1 MTEKVFVAGGTGAIG
16 RHLVPMLLAKG
27 HEVVATTTSREKA
40 GPLRAIGAEPIVVDV
55 LDRDAIVRAIARSEP
70 HTVVHQA
77 TALSG
82 RFDMKHF
89 GRTFEQTNRLRTLGT
104 DNLLEGARGA
114 GARRFVAQGF
124 AGWSYGSGGGAL
136 KTEDDPLDPAVP
148 DEMRSTVDAMLH
160 LEDAVLSTRDLEGI
174 VLRYG
179 GFYGPE
185 TSLSARGEIVE
196 SVRKRQVPIV
206 GDGAGVWSFIHV
218 EDAASATLAAIEGG
232 PPGVYNVVDDEPA
245 PVTVWLPELARVL
258 GAKPP
263 RKVPGW
269 VARLLIGEAGV
280 WLMTRIHG
288 VSNAK
293 ARATL
298 GWTLRYPTW
307 RVGFRDGLGE
317 RFAES
322 A

>member
-1 MTEKVFVAGGTGAIG
+1 
-16 RHLVPMLLAKG
+16 
-27 HEVVATTTSREKA
+27 
-40 GPLRAIGAEPIVVDV
+40 
-55 LDRDAIVRAIARSEP
+55 VRAIVRSEP

-82 RFDMKHF
+82 SFDMKHF
-89 GRTFEQTNRLRTLGT
+89 SRTFEQTNRLRTLGT
-104 DNLLEGARGA
+104 DHLLEGARAA

-124 AGWSYGSGGGAL
+124 AGWSYGSGGAAL

-148 DEMRSTVDAMLH
+148 DEMASTVEAMLH
-160 LEDAVLSTRDLEGI
+160 LEGAVLGTRDLEGI

-185 TSLSARGEIVE
+185 TSLGAGGDIVAA
-196 SVRKRQVPIV
+196 VRKRQVPIV

-218 EDAASATLAAIEGG
+218 EDAASATVAAIEGG
-232 PPGVYNVVDDEPA
+232 ASGVYNVVDDEPA
-245 PVTVWLPELARVL
+245 PVTVWLPELAAVL

-263 RKVPGW
+263 RKVPAW
-269 VARLLIGEAGV
+269 VAKLLIGEAGV

-293 ARATL
+293 AKSTL

-307 RVGFRDGLGE
+307 RVGFPEGLGE
-317 RFAES
+317 QLRES

>member
-1 MTEKVFVAGGTGAIG
+1 MTQKIFVAGATGAIG
-16 RHLVPMLLAKG
+16 RHLVPMLLANG
-27 HEVVATTTSREKA
+27 HEVVATTTSPEKA
-40 GPLRAIGAEPIVVDV
+40 GPLRAIGAEPAVVDL
-55 LDRDAIVRAIARSEP
+55 LDRDAVVRAIVRSEP

-82 RFDMKHF
+82 AFDMKHF
-89 GRTFEQTNRLRTLGT
+89 SRTFEQTNRLRTRGT
-104 DNLLEGARGA
+104 DHLLEGARA
-114 GARRFVAQGF
+114 ARARRFVAQGF
-124 AGWSYGSGGGAL
+124 AGWSYGSGGGSL
-136 KTEDDPLDPAVP
+136 KTEDDPLDPTVP
-148 DEMRSTVDAMLH
+148 AEMRSTVDAMLY
-160 LEDAVLSTRDLEGI
+160 LENVVLGADDLEGI

-185 TSLSARGEIVE
+185 TSLGAGGDIVE
-196 SVRKRQVPIV
+196 AVRKRQVPIV

-218 EDAASATLAAIEGG
+218 EDAASATVAAIEGG
-232 PPGVYNVVDDEPA
+232 AGGVYNVVDDEPS
-245 PVTVWLPELARVL
+245 PVTVWLPELAALL

-263 RKVPGW
+263 RKVPAW
-269 VARLLIGEAGV
+269 VAKLLIGETGV
-280 WLMTRIHG
+280 WLMTRIDG
-288 VSNAK
+288 ASNAK

-307 RVGFRDGLGE
+307 RVGFREGLGE